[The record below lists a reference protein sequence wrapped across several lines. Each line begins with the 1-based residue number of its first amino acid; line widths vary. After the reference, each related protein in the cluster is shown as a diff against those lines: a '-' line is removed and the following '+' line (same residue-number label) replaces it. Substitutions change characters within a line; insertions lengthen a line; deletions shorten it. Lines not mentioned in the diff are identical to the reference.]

1 MRVQPATTAGM
12 LVEDFDWESCS
23 PTIVVRSSRRSV
35 AVSSAPKLL
44 VVIDE
49 AEATLSPWSDL
60 PADYPAGRP
69 PHAVAPGQAGA
80 ARGDCASIVGNC
92 HGLLP
97 PLLLRRQAPLVV
109 AAF

>member
-60 PADYPAGRP
+60 PADILLVVL
-69 PHAVAPGQAGA
+69 HA
-80 ARGDCASIVGNC
+80 
-92 HGLLP
+92 
-97 PLLLRRQAPLVV
+97 LLLQDKQAPRV
-109 AAF
+109 ATVQSSLIGT